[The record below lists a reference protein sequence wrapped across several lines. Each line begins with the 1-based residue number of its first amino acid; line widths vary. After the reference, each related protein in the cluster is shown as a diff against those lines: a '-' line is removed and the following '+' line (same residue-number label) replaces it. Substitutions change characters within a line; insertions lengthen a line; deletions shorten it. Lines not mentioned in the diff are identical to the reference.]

1 MTLALCTDGISK
13 EFRGGRRAVDALS
26 LSVASA
32 QVYGFLGPNGA
43 GKTTTIRILLDLVRP
58 SHGKAYLFGKDP
70 RRDRSAL
77 RRVGALVEGAA
88 FYPYLSGRINL
99 ELLRRM
105 NGGKSRPIDELLER
119 VGLKSHADDRF
130 GSYSTGMKQRLGIAA
145 ALLHD
150 PDLVILDE
158 PTNGLDPVGMV
169 EMRDL
174 IRSLV
179 DRDGKTVFLSSHL
192 LGEVEQI
199 CDRVAIIDQG
209 HLLREGTIPDLLEG
223 RGGSVRIEVDNVES
237 ALAALDKNWRG
248 KTLTPSPSHSG
259 RGENAEIEVTASR
272 EDIPDILSRLI
283 RQGVGVY
290 SVMPHRH
297 SLEDLFLMLVGKTDE
312 ASEANQA

>member
-1 MTLALCTDGISK
+1 MTETLALCTDGISK
-13 EFRGGRRAVDALS
+13 QFRGGKRAIDTLS
-26 LSVASA
+26 LSVASG

-70 RRDRSAL
+70 RHDRSAL
-77 RRVGALVEGAA
+77 WRVGALVEGAA
-88 FYPYLSGRINL
+88 FYPYLSGRANL

-105 NGGKSRPIDELLER
+105 NGGKSQPIDTLLDR
-119 VGLKSHADDRF
+119 VGLSTHADDAF

-169 EMRDL
+169 EIREL

-199 CDRVAIIDQG
+199 CDRVAIIDNG
-209 HLLREGTIPDLLEG
+209 RLIREGTIPELLEG
-223 RGGSVRIEVDNVES
+223 RGGSVRIEVDSVES
-237 ALAALDKNWRG
+237 ALAALGGTWRVN
-248 KTLTPSPSHSG
+248 TLTPNPSG
-259 RGENAEIEVTASR
+259 RGAGEEIEIVASR
-272 EDIPDILSRLI
+272 SDIPTLLEDLI
-283 RQGVGVY
+283 KQGVAVY
-290 SVMPHRH
+290 AVTPQRH
-297 SLEDLFLMLVGKTDE
+297 SLEDLFLTLVGKADE
-312 ASEANQA
+312 ASVQ